1 MRADSRAAAAVYA
14 SRVVASVVVIP
25 TYDEAESVIEA
36 VDRTLAACATDVLV
50 VDDSSPDGTA
60 DLVRAH
66 PAFGDRVFVLDRERK
81 LGLGAAYR
89 AGFAWA
95 TERGYPVIGQMDA
108 DLSHPPEALGAMV
121 ARTRAAGG
129 GADLVIGSR
138 YVPGGATENWPL
150 SRRLISRGGNL
161 YVRLL
166 LGVPVRDA
174 TAGFRVWTAQA
185 LQACRVSGS
194 ESTGYAFQVEN
205 TWRAH
210 RAGLVIEE
218 HPIIFTERRVGQSK
232 MTAKIAREAMFR
244 VLLWRVNGVRQR
256 LRTALRRLLRRR

>member
-1 MRADSRAAAAVYA
+1 MLPG
-14 SRVVASVVVIP
+14 VVASIVVIP
-25 TYDEAESVIEA
+25 TYDEAESIREA
-36 VDRTLAACATDVLV
+36 IDRVLAASDAHVLV
-50 VDDSSPDGTA
+50 VDDNSPDGTA

-66 PAFGDRVFVLDRERK
+66 PNFGERVFVLGRAEK

-95 TERGYPVIGQMDA
+95 ADRGYPVIAQMDA
-108 DLSHPPEALGAMV
+108 DLSHPPEALDAMLRRNK
-121 ARTRAAGG
+121 AYGTAGT
-129 GADLVIGSR
+129 ADVVIGSR
-138 YVPGGATENWPL
+138 YVPGGGTENWPWT
-150 SRRLISRGGNL
+150 RQMISRGGNL
-161 YVRLL
+161 YVRLVL
-166 LGVPVRDA
+166 RVPMRDA
-174 TAGFRVWTAQA
+174 TAGFRVYSAEA
-185 LQACRVSGS
+185 LQRCTVADS

-244 VLLWRVNGVRQR
+244 VLLWRVNGARQR
-256 LRTALRRLLRRR
+256 IRQLLRLR